1 MSNSATSS
9 TPISYKDAGV
19 DIDAGDA
26 LIERIKPLA
35 KKTMREGVL
44 AGIGGFGALFE
55 VPKRYKEPVLVSGTD
70 GVGTKLKLAFEWNMH
85 DTVGIDLVAMSV
97 NDVLVQGAEP
107 LFFLDYFACGKLDV
121 DTAAAV
127 IGGIAKGCELSGCAL
142 IGGETAEMPGM
153 YPAGE
158 YDLAGFAVGAVE
170 KSKILTGKEVAPGDV
185 VLGLT
190 SHGVHSNGF
199 SLVRKCIERAE
210 AAGTLP
216 ATLDGKPFKQ
226 AIMEP
231 TRLYV
236 KNVLAALAAH
246 QHSDDAASPGGIKAL
261 AHITGGGLLENI
273 PRVLP
278 DGTAAHLTKGSW
290 PQTELFAWLQKTA
303 GIDDIE
309 MNRTF
314 NNGIGMVLVVAAA
327 AADATAAT
335 LRAAGEQVYA
345 IGTIASRG
353 DGAAVVVA

>member
-1 MSNSATSS
+1 MNH
-9 TPISYKDAGV
+9 PLSYKDAGV

-26 LIERIKPLA
+26 LVERIKPLA

-70 GVGTKLKLAFEWNMH
+70 GVGTKLKLAFEWQMH

-170 KSKILTGKEVAPGDV
+170 KSKILTGQNVQAGDV
-185 VLGLT
+185 VLGL
-190 SHGVHSNGF
+190 SSSGVHSNGF
-199 SLVRKCIERAE
+199 SLVRKVIERAGE
-210 AAGTLP
+210 NTP
-216 ATLDGKPFKQ
+216 TRLDGQPFKQ
-226 AIMEP
+226 AIMAP

-236 KNVLAALAAH
+236 KSVLAALA
-246 QHSDDAASPGGIKAL
+246 QHPIKAL

-278 DGTAAHLTKGSW
+278 DGLAARLQNGSW
-290 PQTELFAWLQKTA
+290 PRSELFAWLQTTA

-314 NNGIGMVLVVAAA
+314 NNGIGMVVVIDAAQA
-327 AADATAAT
+327 KACAQT
-335 LRAAGEQVYA
+335 LQDLGESVHT
-345 IGTIASRG
+345 IGVIAPKG

>member
-1 MSNSATSS
+1 MNS
-9 TPISYKDAGV
+9 TPPAPLSYKDAGV

-26 LIERIKPLA
+26 LVDRIKPLA
-35 KKTMREGVL
+35 RKTMREGVL

-55 VPKRYKEPVLVSGTD
+55 VPKRYREPVLVSGTD

-127 IGGIAKGCELSGCAL
+127 VGGIAHGCELSGCAL

-158 YDLAGFAVGAVE
+158 YDLAGFAVGVVE
-170 KSKILTGKEVAPGDV
+170 KSRILNGRNVRPGDV
-185 VLGLT
+185 VLGLAST
-190 SHGVHSNGF
+190 GVHSNGF
-199 SLVRKCIERAE
+199 SLVRKVIERAG
-210 AAGTLP
+210 ADLP
-216 ATLDGKPFKQ
+216 WTLDGRPFRE
-226 AIMEP
+226 AVMAP

-236 KNVLAALAAH
+236 KPVLEALARH
-246 QHSDDAASPGGIKAL
+246 PIKAL

-278 DGTAAHLTKGSW
+278 EGTAVHLRQGSW
-290 PQTELFAWLQKTA
+290 PRSELFAWLQQVA
-303 GIDDIE
+303 GIDDVE

-314 NNGIGMVLVVAAA
+314 NNGIGMVIVIDADQAAA
-327 AADATAAT
+327 CAAT
-335 LRAAGEQVYA
+335 LRAAGETVHE
-345 IGTIASRG
+345 IGVIAGRG
-353 DGAAVVVA
+353 AGAAVVIA